1 MVIRLIGPEPMVR
14 PWSRGIGIS
23 IHLQKRG
30 SQGQATQATATRQNT
45 ADPQADILNSML
57 RPCDNSPNAKR
68 AGVRRHCI
76 AHLAVVS
83 YLVKETLLYHL

>member
-1 MVIRLIGPEPMVR
+1 MVIRLIGPEPIVR

-45 ADPQADILNSML
+45 ADPQAEILNSML
-57 RPCDNSPNAKR
+57 RPCENSPNDRR
-68 AGVRRHCI
+68 ASFRRRCI
-76 AHLAVVS
+76 AHLAVIS
-83 YLVKETLLYHL
+83 NLVKETL